1 MGKDHRAKKTPAQYK
16 KLANLLGQNM
26 PVSEAMVKAGWSEQ
40 QAAKG
45 WKKVPQGVIKML
57 PKSAL
62 RLINLGKTTPAD
74 DMRALVHGRLID
86 NCTKG
91 SDKGAQSAKILGS
104 SRDLNMWTP
113 DTQMGVIV
121 LAAPQWAIDNKAKL
135 LADPEEKTYDA
146 ETLRLRPWL
155 ANGGND

>member
-1 MGKDHRAKKTPAQYK
+1 PGTEFAATERSMEHEHARLTQSGNRSGTGPQFSRLPIEGSAKMGKDHRAKKTPAQYK

-45 WKKVPQGVIKML
+45 WKKVPQGVIKLL

-74 DMRALVHGRLID
+74 DMR
-86 NCTKG
+86 
-91 SDKGAQSAKILGS
+91 
-104 SRDLNMWTP
+104 
-113 DTQMGVIV
+113 
-121 LAAPQWAIDNKAKL
+121 
-135 LADPEEKTYDA
+135 
-146 ETLRLRPWL
+146 
-155 ANGGND
+155 

>member
-26 PVSEAMVKAGWSEQ
+26 PVSEAMVKAGWSEAS
-40 QAAKG
+40 AAKG

-57 PKSAL
+57 PKNTQ

-86 NCTKG
+86 NVTRG

-104 SRDLNMWTP
+104 SRDLNLWTP
-113 DTQMGVIV
+113 DQLSGVII
-121 LAAPQWAIDNKAKL
+121 LQAPQWAIDHKKEL
-135 LADPEEKTYDA
+135 LADDPDDVILPAKPSAQIEGQ
-146 ETLRLRPWL
+146 
-155 ANGGND
+155 N